1 MAVNRTLQRRLAFGS
16 NATLVTVLV
25 VGMVVL
31 GWLIS
36 DKYRVRIDLSADQGS
51 SLLADTRNKLRLLD
65 HDAQPVTITAF
76 SAQRGK
82 QDAFFKDRQLSDL
95 MEELDYNS
103 PAVTAHFVDFDRD
116 RLTAESLHV
125 TDYGTVVIQRGEQRV
140 DISDRDLFRRVGKGD
155 DKRLDFL
162 GEAAINRGFSQLLS
176 DTRRTVYALVGHG
189 EMAPDSRDPSGLA
202 DLAQALDQE
211 HYALKPLDLVRGRK
225 PGDAPRVPDDA
236 AAVLIVRPTV
246 AIPAGEE
253 DVLLSWFSGGGA
265 LLFAVDPEGMLPDL
279 LGRFGVAVPSG
290 YVLDKV
296 LLYPYPDRPVPR
308 YRSHAITQTLLE
320 DDRVTWVSRAA
331 PVQAGVP
338 MVTGVRSSSLL
349 ETSRDGWIE
358 RGGPVIEGQAAFQ
371 EGVDGAGP
379 ASMALALE
387 VSSDSGLV
395 RKKAGRV
402 VVLGDADMVS
412 NAVISEGPGNMSFA
426 VNSVR
431 WLLGDDERMS
441 VVGRP
446 SAVRRLTLTDEDRG
460 RIQWLAMGIS
470 PFLVL
475 LAAGGVWASR
485 RGR

>member
-1 MAVNRTLQRRLAFGS
+1 M
-16 NATLVTVLV
+16 
-25 VGMVVL
+25 
-31 GWLIS
+31 
-36 DKYRVRIDLSADQGS
+36 
-51 SLLADTRNKLRLLD
+51 
-65 HDAQPVTITAF
+65 
-76 SAQRGK
+76 
-82 QDAFFKDRQLSDL
+82 
-95 MEELDYNS
+95 
-103 PAVTAHFVDFDRD
+103 
-116 RLTAESLHV
+116 
-125 TDYGTVVIQRGEQRV
+125 
-140 DISDRDLFRRVGKGD
+140 
-155 DKRLDFL
+155 
-162 GEAAINRGFSQLLS
+162 
-176 DTRRTVYALVGHG
+176 
-189 EMAPDSRDPSGLA
+189 
-202 DLAQALDQE
+202 
-211 HYALKPLDLVRGRK
+211 RGRK

-265 LLFAVDPEGMLPDL
+265 LLFAVDPEGMIPDL

-338 MVTGVRSSSLL
+338 MVAGVRSSSLL

-379 ASMALALE
+379 ASIALALE
-387 VSSDSGLV
+387 VSSDSGMV
-395 RKKAGRV
+395 RKKVGRV

-475 LAAGGVWASR
+475 LSAGGVWASR